1 MERTIRVTGKGMLKL
16 TPDTVRLR
24 MELNDTG
31 KEYEAVF
38 RKSMEHAE
46 QVKEAFALLGFD
58 KSDLKTIHFEVN
70 TEYEQYQDKRNNSWK
85 RRFAGYKAEHVLKI
99 EFARDRNIL
108 GKVLYVVAALPSR
121 PEFRIEYTVKDTEAA
136 KNELLAA
143 AVKDSRTKAQTLT
156 EAAGVKLG
164 EIVTIDYSWG
174 EVEFVS
180 QPMSRLYDADAGFGA
195 APEDGS
201 YDFDIEPDDIDVQ
214 DTVTVVWSL
223 E

>member
-1 MERTIRVTGKGMLKL
+1 MERTIRVTGKGKLKL

-24 MELNDTG
+24 MELNDTE

-58 KSDLKTIHFEVN
+58 KGDLKTINFEVN
-70 TEYEQYQDKRNNSWK
+70 TEYEQYQDKRNNSRK
-85 RRFAGYKAEHVLKI
+85 RRFVGYKAEHVLKI
-99 EFARDRNIL
+99 EFARDRNVL

-143 AVKDSRTKAQTLT
+143 AVKDSKVKAQTLT

-180 QPMSRLYDADAGFGA
+180 RPTSRLMDTDLRFDSLE
-195 APEDGS
+195 EDS
-201 YDFDIEPDDIDVQ
+201 YEFDIEPDDIDVQ

>member
-1 MERTIRVTGKGMLKL
+1 MERTIKVTGKGMLKL

-24 MELNDTG
+24 MELNDTE

-85 RRFAGYKAEHVLKI
+85 RRFVGYKAEHVLKI
-99 EFARDRNIL
+99 EFSRDRNIL

-180 QPMSRLYDADAGFGA
+180 RPTSRLMDADLRFKSLE
-195 APEDGS
+195 EDS

-214 DTVTVVWSL
+214 DTVTVVWSM

>member
-1 MERTIRVTGKGMLKL
+1 MERTIRVTGKGKLKL

-24 MELNDTG
+24 MELNDTE

-58 KSDLKTIHFEVN
+58 KGDLKTIHFEVN
-70 TEYEQYQDKRNNSWK
+70 TEYEQYQDKRNSSWK
-85 RRFAGYKAEHVLKI
+85 RRFVGYKAEHVLKI

-143 AVKDSRTKAQTLT
+143 AVRDSKVKAQTLT

-180 QPMSRLYDADAGFGA
+180 RPTSRLMDADLRFDSLE
-195 APEDGS
+195 EDS
-201 YDFDIEPDDIDVQ
+201 YEFDIEPDDIDVQ

>member
-1 MERTIRVTGKGMLKL
+1 MERTIRVTGKGKLKL

-24 MELNDTG
+24 MELNDTE

-85 RRFAGYKAEHVLKI
+85 RRFVGYKAEHVLKI

-143 AVKDSRTKAQTLT
+143 AVKDSKVKAQTLT

-180 QPMSRLYDADAGFGA
+180 RPTSRLMDTDLRFDSLE
-195 APEDGS
+195 EDS
-201 YDFDIEPDDIDVQ
+201 YEFDIEPDDIDVQ

>member
-1 MERTIRVTGKGMLKL
+1 MERTIKVTGKGMLKL

-24 MELNDTG
+24 MELNDTE

-58 KSDLKTIHFEVN
+58 KSDLKTIHFEVD

-85 RRFAGYKAEHVLKI
+85 RRFVGYKAEHVLKI
-99 EFARDRNIL
+99 EFSRDRNIL

-174 EVEFVS
+174 EVELVS
-180 QPMSRLYDADAGFGA
+180 RPTSRLMDADLRFNSLE
-195 APEDGS
+195 EDS